1 MFTPRKTVGQ
11 MVEEAK
17 TRIENL
23 SLKQLQAELQSGE
36 VQLLDIRDVRER
48 QKLGWLPGSV
58 HTPRGMLEFWVDP
71 TSQYYKDWIDPEK
84 RMVLY

>member
-23 SLKQLQAELQSGE
+23 SLEQLQAELQNGE
-36 VQLLDIRDVRER
+36 VQLLDIRDIRER

-84 RMVLY
+84 RMILY

>member
-23 SLKQLQAELQSGE
+23 SLEQLQAELHNGE

-71 TSQYYKDWIDPEK
+71 TSQYYKDSIDPEK

>member
-23 SLKQLQAELQSGE
+23 SLEQLQAELQNGE

-48 QKLGWLPGSV
+48 QKLGWLPGSM

-71 TSQYYKDWIDPEK
+71 TSPYYKDSIDPEK

>member
-23 SLKQLQAELQSGE
+23 SLEQLQAELQSGE
-36 VQLLDIRDVRER
+36 VQLLDITLCLFCHGIMCLSTQQEPSPSGD
-48 QKLGWLPGSV
+48 S
-58 HTPRGMLEFWVDP
+58 
-71 TSQYYKDWIDPEK
+71 
-84 RMVLY
+84 

>member
-17 TRIENL
+17 TRIQNL
-23 SLKQLQAELQSGE
+23 SLEQLQAELAAGE

-71 TSQYYKDWIDPEK
+71 TSHYYKEWIDPEK